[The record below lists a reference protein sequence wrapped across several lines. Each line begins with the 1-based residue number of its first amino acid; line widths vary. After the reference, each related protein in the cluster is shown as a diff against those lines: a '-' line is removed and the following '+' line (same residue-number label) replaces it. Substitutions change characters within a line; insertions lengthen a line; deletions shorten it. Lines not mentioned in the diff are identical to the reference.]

1 LAEIEPENFNLK
13 KVLIFFTVIFVLIVI
28 LSLMIT
34 FTHKVPLG
42 EKVALVR
49 VTGVI
54 LDSTD
59 IIDELREYEKN
70 SSIKAVVLR
79 IDSPGGAVAPSQEI
93 YEEILKIKENKKIIV
108 SMGTVAASGG
118 YYIAAPADKIVANAG
133 TLTGSIGVIMEIP
146 NISGLMQKIGVE
158 TQVIKS
164 GEHKDI
170 ASMFKSLKPEEKQIL
185 QNVLDDVHNQFIM
198 AVSEGRKKKFE
209 EIKKLADG
217 RIFTGRMAK
226 ELGLVDELGNL
237 QDAIMLAG
245 KLTGIKGEPQVIEKK
260 EKFSFFDIL
269 KGEFPGKLMGNVFH
283 GISLK
288 YLMTP

>member
-1 LAEIEPENFNLK
+1 MK
-13 KVLIFFTVIFVLIVI
+13 KILIFFGIIFVLIAI
-28 LSLMIT
+28 LSLILALNRT
-34 FTHKVPLG
+34 GPLG

-59 IIDELREYEKN
+59 IIEELRDYSKN
-70 SSIKAVVLR
+70 NSIKAVVIR
-79 IDSPGGAVAPSQEI
+79 VDSPGGAVAPSQEI
-93 YEEILKIKENKKIIV
+93 YEEILKIKEKKKIII

-118 YYIAAPADKIVANAG
+118 YYISAPADKIVANAG
-133 TLTGSIGVIMEIP
+133 TLTGSIGVIMELP

-170 ASMFKSLKPEEKQIL
+170 ASMFKALKPEEKQIL
-185 QNVLDDVHNQFIM
+185 QDVLDDVHNQFII
-198 AVSEGRKKKFE
+198 AVSKGRNMKFE

-226 ELGLVDELGNL
+226 GLGLVDELGNL

-245 KLTGIKGEPQVIEKK
+245 KLTGIKGEPEVVQKK
-260 EKFSFFDIL
+260 EKFSVMEIL
-269 KGEFPGKLMGNVFH
+269 KGEFPKRLMDNVFQ
-283 GISLK
+283 GVSLK

>member
-1 LAEIEPENFNLK
+1 
-13 KVLIFFTVIFVLIVI
+13 
-28 LSLMIT
+28 MT
-34 FTHKVPLG
+34 FSRKGPLG
-42 EKVALVR
+42 DKIALVR

-54 LDSTD
+54 VDSTD
-59 IIDELREYEKN
+59 VIEELRGYATDN
-70 SSIKAVVLR
+70 SIKAVILR
-79 IDSPGGAVAPSQEI
+79 VDSPGGAVAPSQEI
-93 YEEILKIKENKKIIV
+93 YEEVLKLKEKKKVIV

-118 YYIAAPADKIVANAG
+118 YYISAPADKIVANAG
-133 TLTGSIGVIMEIP
+133 TLTGSIGVIMELP
-146 NISGLMQKIGVE
+146 NVSGLMQKIGVE

-170 ASMFKSLKPEEKQIL
+170 ASIFKSLKPEEKKIL
-185 QNVLDDVHNQFIM
+185 QDVLDDVHSQFIQ
-198 AVSEGRKKKFE
+198 AVSAGRGMKFE

-237 QDAIMLAG
+237 QHAIKLAG
-245 KLTGIKGEPQVIEKK
+245 NLTGIEGEPEVVQKK
-260 EKFSFFDIL
+260 EKFSILELL
-269 KGEFPGKLMGNVFH
+269 KGEFSGKLLNNVFQ